1 MALAAEISGDPLGR
15 GYVTMSDAEVAD
27 DLNTEY
33 RTSDRASMSASEVYQ
48 AIDRTEFLGASI
60 SDGQRQEIYNI
71 LFFGEVNPFGKEVA
85 VFVEIFGSGP
95 TITALQAARKT
106 SISRAEEL
114 GIRKVSASQVATLRA
129 A

>member
-1 MALAAEISGDPLGR
+1 
-15 GYVTMSDAEVAD
+15 MSDEQVAD
-27 DLNTEY
+27 SLNA
-33 RTSDRASMSASEVYQ
+33 SDRSRNRTSMSASEIYQ

-60 SDGQRQEIYNI
+60 SDEQRQEIYNI
-71 LFFGEVNPFGKEVA
+71 LSFGEVNPFGKEVA

-129 A
+129 V